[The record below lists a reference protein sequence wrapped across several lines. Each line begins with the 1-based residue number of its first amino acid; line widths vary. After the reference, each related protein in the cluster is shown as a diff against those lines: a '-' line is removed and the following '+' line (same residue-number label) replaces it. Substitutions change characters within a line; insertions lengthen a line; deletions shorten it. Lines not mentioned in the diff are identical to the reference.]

1 MCAAYSA
8 AMALLEPDA
17 TVAQPTWL
25 DRQTDFSGAG
35 GSEIVFRNV
44 GTKPLRLCVAL
55 LADGSNKLDGSIEW
69 HEVSLYR
76 AVSGQFA
83 VALRF
88 VRATSL
94 ESTIHRA
101 RVFETMDDAAT
112 WLETF
117 DPIADLSADFDVS
130 DIRLSAARVALKAS
144 ALRERAERLDR
155 AYRVL
160 VGEVLY
166 RLATDS

>member
-1 MCAAYSA
+1 
-8 AMALLEPDA
+8 
-17 TVAQPTWL
+17 
-25 DRQTDFSGAG
+25 
-35 GSEIVFRNV
+35 
-44 GTKPLRLCVAL
+44 
-55 LADGSNKLDGSIEW
+55 
-69 HEVSLYR
+69 
-76 AVSGQFA
+76 
-83 VALRF
+83 
-88 VRATSL
+88 
-94 ESTIHRA
+94 
-101 RVFETMDDAAT
+101 MDDAAT

-144 ALRERAERLDR
+144 ALRDRAERLDR